1 MSRLET
7 RIGRT
12 RLKNPLIAA
21 SAEQSIE
28 PAGMIAAI
36 RAGAGAVVTKSIN
49 ESMAARDQLQ
59 RAEYAVL
66 DGYWRPLKWGPD
78 VPREAFLATRSGL
91 YPHSYERWLEESVA
105 LQKEAKANDC
115 VLVPSVILSGLER
128 TLEMAKEIE
137 ASGFEVFELN
147 IGTPYATEASKG
159 AVSTELQIDRITEIV
174 KAVRAV
180 IKIPL
185 WIKVTGQSER
195 VPDLAHAAFAAGADS
210 VVMAGRLLGMI
221 PDLDTQ
227 EPYLGTSL
235 GVGGSWNLPL
245 TCHWLALS
253 RARVG
258 KDKPLI
264 GINGAIDGLDVARMM
279 LAGASAVGIASAVML
294 RGFDIISDGVKQLDD
309 YLAKKNMKATDLIG
323 LAADKRKLFYET
335 PLRTD
340 NWRNYVPDVAKGG

>member
-7 RIGRT
+7 KIGRT
-12 RLKNPLIAA
+12 RLKNPVIAA

-36 RAGAGAVVTKSIN
+36 RSGAGAVVTKSIN
-49 ESMAARDQLQ
+49 ESDAARDQLQ

-66 DGYWRPLKWGPD
+66 DDYWRPLEWNAKA
-78 VPREAFLATRSGL
+78 PRGAFLATRSGL
-91 YPHSYERWLEESVA
+91 YPHSYERWMEESVA

-115 VLVPSVILSGLER
+115 VLVPSVILSGLDR

-159 AVSTELQIDRITEIV
+159 AVSTELQIERVTDIV
-174 KAVRAV
+174 KAVRGV

-195 VPDLAHAAFAAGADS
+195 VPDLADAAYKAGADS
-210 VVMAGRLLGMI
+210 VVMAGRLLGML

-235 GVGGSWNLPL
+235 GVGGAWNLPL

-264 GINGAIDGLDVARMM
+264 GINGVVDGYDVARMM
-279 LAGASAVGIASAVML
+279 LAGASAAGMASAVML
-294 RGFDIISDGVKQLDD
+294 RGFELLTESVKQFDG
-309 YLAKKNMKATDLIG
+309 YLAKKGMNATDLIG

-340 NWRNYVPDVAKGG
+340 NWRNYVPDIARGK